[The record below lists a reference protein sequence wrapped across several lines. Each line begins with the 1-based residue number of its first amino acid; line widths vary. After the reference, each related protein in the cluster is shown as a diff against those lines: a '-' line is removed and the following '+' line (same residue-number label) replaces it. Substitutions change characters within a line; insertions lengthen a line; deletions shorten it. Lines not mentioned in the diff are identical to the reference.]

1 MNNSIFY
8 IAGAISTVYSV
19 IRFLEMRFVIKE
31 NKPLKH
37 LLRDSLIV
45 YFSSIAGIYIL
56 QQIQPITE
64 NLDEK
69 VAAFTNPPDF

>member
-1 MNNSIFY
+1 MNNSVFY
-8 IAGAISTVYSV
+8 VAGAISAVYSV
-19 IRFLEMRFVIKE
+19 IRFLEMRFVVKE

-45 YFSSIAGIYIL
+45 YFSSIAGVYIL

-64 NLDEK
+64 NMDEK